1 MFEWTPQHI
10 VFIVGVGLLTGI
22 AAYTDTKL
30 WKIHNKLTVP
40 FFALGWVY
48 QATFWGLPGL
58 QDGLAGF
65 VVGFGT
71 YLLLFMVAGGGG
83 GDVKLVGALSVWLG
97 LRLTVWMMA
106 ASTLIVIVDVAA
118 ITFYKVL
125 RHGMQKW
132 KRDHLATGKVDSKGR
147 TVTVKETYEQKQKRR
162 ILPFAIPVAM
172 ATWLLMLLNGAGV
185 IKEGQLGP
193 ARQPAKPQAQ
203 VVER

>member
-1 MFEWTPQHI
+1 MFEWTLQRI

-40 FFALGWVY
+40 FFALGLVY
-48 QATFWGLPGL
+48 QIAFWGLAGL

-65 VVGFGT
+65 AVGFGT

-83 GDVKLVGALSVWLG
+83 GDVKLMGALSVWLG
-97 LRLTVWMMA
+97 LKLTVWMMVT
-106 ASTLIVIVDVAA
+106 STLIVIIDVAA

-125 RHGMQKW
+125 RHGMKKW
-132 KRDHLATGKVDSKGR
+132 KKDYLATGKVDAKGK
-147 TVTVKETYEQKQKRR
+147 TVVTPETTDQKRKRR

-172 ATWLLMLLNGAGV
+172 ATWLLLLLNGAGA

-193 ARQPAKPQAQ
+193 PRQPDKQQAK
-203 VVER
+203 VVEL

>member
-1 MFEWTPQHI
+1 MFEWTLQHI
-10 VFIVGVGLLTGI
+10 VFIAGVGLLTGI

-30 WKIHNKLTVP
+30 WKIHNKLTIP

-48 QATFWGLPGL
+48 QAAFWGLPGL

-65 VVGFGT
+65 IVGFGT

-97 LRLTVWMMA
+97 LKLTVWMMA
-106 ASTLIVIVDVAA
+106 TSTLIVIFDVAV
-118 ITFYKVL
+118 ITIYKTL
-125 RHGMQKW
+125 RYGMQKW
-132 KRDHLATGKVDSKGR
+132 KRDHLATGNVDSKGK

-172 ATWLLMLLNGAGV
+172 ASWLLMLLNGAGV

-193 ARQPAKPQAQ
+193 PRTPIKQQAH